1 MVLICNERD
10 VFTKLLA
17 SADQD
22 RTFRC
27 FVGVRLCVQET
38 FCSHLVWFGL
48 QKGYVHSRLSIVL
61 TSLIE
66 IWDEEGSCLGEA
78 SNLIFGKNWDFVPTE
93 GGGVCQSKILFKIFQ
108 GCFCCNMAGVPQ
120 SQPTKSPKI
129 T

>member
-1 MVLICNERD
+1 MVLICNEID

-17 SADQD
+17 SGDQD

-78 SNLIFGKNWDFVPTE
+78 SNLIFGKNWDFVPT
-93 GGGVCQSKILFKIFQ
+93 GGGSAYPKFLSNFSRTIFTMVNGQ
-108 GCFCCNMAGVPQ
+108 KCDETH
-120 SQPTKSPKI
+120 ST
-129 T
+129 